1 MGTKERKDAANEV
14 KVLSSLKHPYIVAYK
29 DSFIED
35 GFLNIVMEYADGG
48 DLFTR
53 IQKAKKSMT
62 KFPEQQILRWF
73 TQALLALKFI
83 HDKHI
88 LHRDLKSQNFF
99 LMSNDKLKIGDFGI
113 AKVLDNTAACAQTT
127 IGTPY
132 YLSPEICQEKPYTW
146 PSDIWAMGCILY
158 ELCALKVPFDAA
170 NIPQLVQK
178 ICKGAVPPVPD
189 RYSASLR
196 RLCGEML

>member
-1 MGTKERKDAANEV
+1 MGAKERKDAANEV

-53 IQKAKKSMT
+53 IQKAKKSMS

-73 TQALLALKFI
+73 TQALLALKYI
-83 HDKHI
+83 HDRHI
-88 LHRDLKSQNFF
+88 LHRDLKPGNFF
-99 LMSNDKLKIGDFGI
+99 LTKNGDLKVGDFGI
-113 AKVLDNTAACAQTT
+113 AKVLSCTIAHAKTH

-132 YLSPEICQEKPYTW
+132 YLSPEVCQEKPYAW
-146 PSDIWAMGCILY
+146 ASDVWAMGCILY
-158 ELCALKVPFDAA
+158 ELIVHKVPFDAP
-170 NIPQLVQK
+170 N
-178 ICKGAVPPVPD
+178 
-189 RYSASLR
+189 
-196 RLCGEML
+196 MH